1 MSAAVSSA
9 TQSWAIPLRIDAV
22 GRDGSLVLVLEGDLD
37 ITTSH
42 LLDEAL
48 ERAHS
53 TDAISIVV
61 DLVAVSFI
69 DSTGLHVLIK
79 HARAHANRAR
89 VRVRVADGS
98 PQVQRLF
105 QLTGASRYLPFAD

>member
-1 MSAAVSSA
+1 L
-9 TQSWAIPLRIDAV
+9 TTPRDQSWDIPLRINAV

-37 ITTSH
+37 ITSSP

-48 ERAHS
+48 ERARA
-53 TDAISIVV
+53 TDAVKIVV
-61 DLVAVSFI
+61 DLVAVNFI

-79 HARAHANRAR
+79 HAGAQESRAR
-89 VRVRVADGS
+89 IRVTKGS

-105 QLTGASRYLPFAD
+105 ELTEASRYLQFVSD